1 LSGCRDC
8 ERYEKENKELK
19 DRISL
24 VEFEL
29 RELKALFFKKRKK
42 KNPPKQDPP
51 PPPAKKKGGLFGHA
65 GWFREKPNR
74 IDKIEEVKLSKCP
87 SCGCNKISLCQDHH
101 IEEHIQ
107 EDILL
112 PRTETT
118 LYRKHRYYCRGCGK
132 TVTGRGKGEVAK
144 GRIGPLAK
152 ALAVFFKYD
161 VKVSDND
168 IKKIFEKMFGLKIAI
183 SSIAGFRDQVA
194 REAKPLYEKIKEQLK
209 ASQVIHADET
219 GWRLDGDNQWLWK
232 FSNKRV
238 SLTHIDKSRG
248 QKVVND
254 VLGEEYDGVL
264 VSDFLS
270 AYNKINSKKQRCLAH
285 IMRDL
290 EKVIEY
296 WDEEDLKTVTY
307 CKRLMEIL
315 MRGID
320 LHRVYQKKKWDKRYS
335 AERENIV
342 GQLKDFRFPD
352 PNKKLLVRFA
362 KRLERHKDEIF
373 TFLYEKGVDYH
384 NNHAEQQ
391 IRPNVILRKITY
403 GNRSM
408 SGALNHNILTS
419 VIQTAKMN
427 GVDVIDTLKSQFV
440 NGKNKALLKVI
451 TSPP

>member
-1 LSGCRDC
+1 
-8 ERYEKENKELK
+8 
-19 DRISL
+19 
-24 VEFEL
+24 
-29 RELKALFFKKRKK
+29 
-42 KNPPKQDPP
+42 
-51 PPPAKKKGGLFGHA
+51 
-65 GWFREKPNR
+65 FR
-74 IDKIEEVKLSKCP
+74 
-87 SCGCNKISLCQDHH
+87 
-101 IEEHIQ
+101 
-107 EDILL
+107 
-112 PRTETT
+112 
-118 LYRKHRYYCRGCGK
+118 
-132 TVTGRGKGEVAK
+132 
-144 GRIGPLAK
+144 
-152 ALAVFFKYD
+152 
-161 VKVSDND
+161 
-168 IKKIFEKMFGLKIAI
+168 KMFGLKIAV

-194 REAKPLYEKIKEQLK
+194 REAKPLYEQIKEQLK
-209 ASQVIHADET
+209 ASMVIHADET

-248 QKVVND
+248 QKVVDD
-254 VLGEEYDGVL
+254 VLGEEYDGFL

-290 EKVIEY
+290 EKVIKY
-296 WDEEDLKTVTY
+296 WDEEDLETVTY

-320 LHRVYQKKKWDKRYS
+320 LNRKYQKKEWNKRYY
-335 AERENIV
+335 AERGNIV
-342 GQLKDFRFPD
+342 GQLKDFGFPD

-403 GNRSM
+403 GNRSI

-440 NGKNKALLKVI
+440 TGKSKALLKVI
-451 TSPP
+451 TNPP

>member
-1 LSGCRDC
+1 MSGCGDC
-8 ERYEKENKELK
+8 EKYEKEVAHLREEL
-19 DRISL
+19 SL
-24 VEFEL
+24 LKFEL
-29 RELKALFFKKRKK
+29 NKFKSEFLKRRKK

-65 GWFREKPNR
+65 GWFREKPSR

-87 SCGCNKISLCQDHH
+87 SCGCGEMSLCCDRE
-101 IEEHIQ
+101 IEEHVQ

-112 PRTETT
+112 PKTETT
-118 LYRKHRYYCRGCGK
+118 LYRKHRYYCKGCGK

-168 IKKIFEKMFGLKIAI
+168 IKKVFEKMFGLKIAV
-183 SSIAGFRDQVA
+183 SSISGFRDQVA

-232 FSNKRV
+232 FSNKRI

-290 EKVIEY
+290 EKVIKY
-296 WDEEDLKTVTY
+296 WDEEDLETVTY

-320 LHRVYQKKKWDKRYS
+320 LYRKHQKKKWDKRYY

-362 KRLERHKDEIF
+362 KRLERHKEEIF
-373 TFLYEKGVDYH
+373 TFLYERGVDYH

-403 GNRSM
+403 GNRAM
-408 SGALNHNILTS
+408 SGVLNHNILTS

-440 NGKNKALLKVI
+440 TGKSKAFLEVI

>member
-1 LSGCRDC
+1 MSGCRDC
-8 ERYEKENKELK
+8 EKYKKQLTHQQEENALLK
-19 DRISL
+19 
-24 VEFEL
+24 FEL
-29 RELKALFFKKRKK
+29 NKLRSEFFKRRKK

-51 PPPAKKKGGLFGHA
+51 PPLPKKKGGLFGHT

-87 SCGCNKISLCQDHH
+87 DCGCNKISLCRDNH

-118 LYRKHRYYCRGCGK
+118 LYRKYRYYCRGCGK
-132 TVTGRGKGEVAK
+132 TVTGKGKGEVAK

-168 IKKIFEKMFGLKIAI
+168 INKIFRKMFGLKIAV

-209 ASQVIHADET
+209 ASTVIHADET
-219 GWRLDGDNQWLWK
+219 GWRLNGDNQWLWK

-238 SLTHIDKSRG
+238 SVTHIDKSRG

-254 VLGEEYDGVL
+254 MLGEEYDGVL

-270 AYNKINSKKQRCLAH
+270 AYNKIKSKKQRCLAH

-290 EKVIEY
+290 EKVIKY
-296 WDEEDLKTVTY
+296 WNEEDYQTVTY
-307 CKRLMEIL
+307 CKHLMGLL
-315 MRGID
+315 MQAID
-320 LHRVYQKKKWDKRYS
+320 LYREYEQKEWDSRYCRKREALS
-335 AERENIV
+335 E
-342 GQLKDFRFPD
+342 QLNDFSFPD
-352 PNKKLLVRFA
+352 PSKKLLVRFA
-362 KRLERHKDEIF
+362 KRLERHKNEIF
-373 TFLYEKGVDYH
+373 TFLYERDVDYH

-403 GNRSM
+403 GNRSQ
-408 SGALNHNILTS
+408 SGAMNHSVLTS

-427 GVDVIDTLKSQFV
+427 GIDVIDTIKSQFV
-440 NGKNKALLKVI
+440 TGKSKALLKAI